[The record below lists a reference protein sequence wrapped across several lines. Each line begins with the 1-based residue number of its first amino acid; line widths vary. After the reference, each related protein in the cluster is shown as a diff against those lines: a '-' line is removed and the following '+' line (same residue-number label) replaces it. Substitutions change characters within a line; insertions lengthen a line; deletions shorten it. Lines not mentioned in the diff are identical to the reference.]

1 MILVTHSE
9 RLHSD
14 GMACDPAQKRYLVI
28 RVPTTGPR
36 ALIAEPNDFAT
47 EALARE
53 RIAAIEADH
62 RMQHHTFLDIF
73 PYVGDKLEA
82 LTVAGIN
89 Y

>member
-1 MILVTHSE
+1 MHS
-9 RLHSD
+9 
-14 GMACDPAQKRYLVI
+14 DPAQKRYVVI
-28 RVPTTGPR
+28 RVPTNGPR

-73 PYVGDKLEA
+73 AYTGEKYEA
-82 LTVAGIN
+82 LTAAGIN